1 MKKKESKQREIDGK
15 IRSENENEQKRKRK
29 GGGKKSEKEMRSRNK
44 RERKKGGKII
54 QCDRI
59 INKEEKESQ
68 N

>member
-1 MKKKESKQREIDGK
+1 
-15 IRSENENEQKRKRK
+15 
-29 GGGKKSEKEMRSRNK
+29 MRSRNK